1 VTLAETQ
8 ALLHRLVTSEGP
20 PDPAAVEDC
29 FAGTAELPAA
39 DRVAIYKDMYASRL
53 VEALRATF
61 PNVAQFLGEE
71 RFAALGEAYVAEFP
85 SEHHDVGRV
94 GRRLAE
100 FLRAH
105 PDPERPDLADLA
117 ELEWARNEA
126 FFDPDS
132 GAVGAEALGEAGA
145 TARLTLATSLRVVA
159 TEHDA
164 AAPWKR
170 IDAGEPVDPTVRMP
184 SSVAVWRRGFDVFHR
199 ALLVEE
205 ASALRAAREGGT
217 LEVIC
222 GYFAEGPDP
231 AAVAH
236 AAISSWF
243 AEGWITGVDLVPE
256 EQSGETNERDYRA

>member
-8 ALLHRLVTSEGP
+8 ALFHDLVTGEGP
-20 PDPAAVEDC
+20 PDPSAVEAC

-39 DRVAIYKDMYASRL
+39 FRVAIYRNMYASRL
-53 VEALRATF
+53 VEALKETF
-61 PNVAQFLGEE
+61 PNLARFLGEE

-85 SEHHDVGRV
+85 SDHHDVGRL
-94 GRRLAE
+94 GRRLTE

-105 PDPERPDLADLA
+105 PDPGRPDLADLA
-117 ELEWARNEA
+117 ELEWARNEV
-126 FFDPDS
+126 FFAPDS
-132 GAVGAEALGEAGA
+132 GAVGAEALADAGA
-145 TARLTLATSLRVVA
+145 AARLTLAPSLRVVA

-170 IDAGEPVDPTVRMP
+170 IDAGEPVDPSVRMP
-184 SSVAVWRRGFDVFHR
+184 SSVAVWRRGFDVFHC
-199 ALLVEE
+199 ALSVEE
-205 ASALRAAREGGT
+205 ASALRSAKEGGT

-231 AAVAH
+231 ATVAH

-243 AEGWITGVDLVPE
+243 AEGWITGVDREHV
-256 EQSGETNERDYRA
+256 GR